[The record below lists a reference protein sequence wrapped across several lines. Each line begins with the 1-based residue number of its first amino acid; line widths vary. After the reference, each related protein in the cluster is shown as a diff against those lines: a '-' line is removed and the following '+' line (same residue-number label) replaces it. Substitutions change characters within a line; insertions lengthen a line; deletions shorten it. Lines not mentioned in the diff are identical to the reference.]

1 MKIVWSPLALERVR
15 DITDYIAK
23 DNVEAARLLAIE
35 LFGAVERLKDFPR
48 SGRMVPEAGR
58 PDIREV
64 IHEKYRIVYR
74 IEKQQVSILTVR
86 HSRQQLPMKEIK
98 ATKTR

>member
-1 MKIVWSPLALERVR
+1 MKITWSPRALERVQE
-15 DITDYIAK
+15 ITDYIAK

-58 PDIREV
+58 ADIREV

-86 HSRQQLPMKEIK
+86 HSRQRLPMKEIK
-98 ATKTR
+98 ATKTK